1 MEAMIYM
8 PLVGEGT
15 DCWRPVR
22 AVQVAP
28 DIFEVVDHIPA
39 GESWAFAPGARLR
52 CREHVLSSGEPGLE
66 AFEYAIESDPHYQ
79 LLKKHERKLF
89 RVIFADGEES
99 VVRVLHV
106 NGEYEDF
113 IYDLVSTKA
122 DRDHY
127 REHRDTAFVARFTD
141 LVFAE
146 LQE

>member
-1 MEAMIYM
+1 
-8 PLVGEGT
+8 
-15 DCWRPVR
+15 
-22 AVQVAP
+22 VQVAP

-52 CREHVLSSGEPGLE
+52 CREHVFSSGEPGLE

-127 REHRDTAFVARFTD
+127 REHRDAAFVARFTD